1 MRRMNRLRAALA
13 CACVCFNLG
22 ACGTLPRNSVPQ
34 DLMAEAVIPGMPDVR
49 GWVGRPG
56 GALERDLD
64 ASFDQETP
72 AEFPKSA
79 DGTVRYAHLALS
91 GGGANGAFGAGLL
104 NGWTAQGTRPAFKIV
119 TGVSTGALM
128 APFAFLGPDYDAAL
142 REFYTTTATR
152 NIVQRL
158 SIIPAL
164 LAGESLT
171 DSGPLAALIEQHTD
185 ATFLARVA
193 QAHGRGRRLYIAT
206 VDLDAQRFVV
216 WNMGLIAA
224 SGRPEALDLFRKVM
238 FASASVPIVMPP
250 VFFDV
255 EAGGQRYQEMHV
267 DGAVAA
273 SVFFSGGVFGPHL
286 LRERGG
292 RGRGREDVFVI
303 HNGQLRPVPE
313 EVRRSLGSISART
326 LNASSRAAMVGSLF
340 RIFAFAGQAEAEFN
354 WVTIPDGVEIEG
366 AEAFDPVR
374 MRALYDVG
382 YELARKGPVWSTR
395 PPGLQAPVP

>member
-1 MRRMNRLRAALA
+1 MVLPRATFI
-13 CACVCFNLG
+13 CACLALG
-22 ACGTLPRNSVPQ
+22 ACGTLPRNAVP
-34 DLMAEAVIPGMPDVR
+34 LEHMPEAVIPGMPDAR
-49 GWVGRPG
+49 SWVGRPG
-56 GALERDLD
+56 AALARDLD

-72 AEFPKSA
+72 AEFPRAA
-79 DGTVRYAHLALS
+79 DGTVYYAHLALS
-91 GGGANGAFGAGLL
+91 GGGPNGAFGAGLL
-104 NGWTAQGTRPAFKIV
+104 NGWSAQGTRPVFKIV

-128 APFAFLGPDYDAAL
+128 APFAFLGPTYNEAL

-171 DSGPLAALIEQHTD
+171 DSGPLSALIDRHVD
-185 ATFLARVA
+185 AGFLAQVA
-193 QAHGRGRRLYIAT
+193 QAHERGRRLYIAT

-224 SGRPEALDLFRKVM
+224 SGQPEALALFRKVM
-238 FASASVPIVMPP
+238 LASASVPIVMPP

-255 EAGGQRYQEMHV
+255 EAGGGRYAEMHV

-273 SVFFSGGVFGPHL
+273 SVFFSGGVFGPDL
-286 LRERGG
+286 IRERGG
-292 RGRGREDVFVI
+292 RGRSREDVFVI

-340 RIFAFAGQAEAEFN
+340 RIYGFAREAQAGFH
-354 WVTIPDGVEIEG
+354 WVTIPDGIEIEG
-366 AEAFDPVR
+366 TETFDPVR
-374 MRALYDVG
+374 MRALYEAG
-382 YELARKGPVWSTR
+382 YDYARKGPVWTR
-395 PPGLQAPVP
+395 QPPGFQFGEP

>member
-1 MRRMNRLRAALA
+1 VLARIAL
-13 CACVCFNLG
+13 VCGALCLA
-22 ACGTLPRNSVPQ
+22 ACGTLPRNAVPPE
-34 DLMAEAVIPGMPDVR
+34 LMAEANIPHMPDVR

-56 GALERDLD
+56 GALVRDLD

-72 AEFPKSA
+72 AEFPQDAS
-79 DGTVRYAHLALS
+79 GTVQYAHLALS
-91 GGGANGAFGAGLL
+91 GGGPNGAFGAGLL
-104 NGWTAQGTRPAFKIV
+104 NGWTAQGTRPVFKIV

-128 APFAFLGPDYDAAL
+128 APFAFLGPDYDGAL

-171 DSGPLAALIEQHTD
+171 DSGPLAALINQHID
-185 ATFLARVA
+185 ATLLARVA
-193 QAHGRGRRLYIAT
+193 DAHGKGRRLYIAT

-216 WNMGLIAA
+216 WNMGLIAG
-224 SGRPEALDLFRKVM
+224 SGRPEALELFRKVM
-238 FASASVPIVMPP
+238 LASASVPIVMPP
-250 VFFDV
+250 VFFEV
-255 EAGGQRYQEMHV
+255 EVGPGGRRHEEMHV

-273 SVFFSGGVFGPHL
+273 SVFFSGGVFGPDV

-292 RGRGREDVFVI
+292 RGRGHEDVYVI

-313 EVRRSLGSISART
+313 EVPRSLGSIAGRT

-340 RIFAFAGQAEAEFN
+340 RIYAFARQGQADFY
-354 WVTIPDGVEIEG
+354 WVTIPNGVEIEG

-374 MRALYDVG
+374 MRALYEVG
-382 YELARKGPVWSTR
+382 YDLARKGPVWATR
-395 PPGLQAPVP
+395 PPGLEPTP

>member
-1 MRRMNRLRAALA
+1 MARALALIGLLAALA
-13 CACVCFNLG
+13 G
-22 ACGTLPRNSVPQ
+22 CGTLPRNAVPPEY
-34 DLMAEAVIPGMPDVR
+34 LAEATIPDMPDVR
-49 GWVGRPG
+49 GWVGQRD
-56 GALERDLD
+56 ALERDLD

-72 AEFPKSA
+72 AEFPKDA
-79 DGTVRYAHLALS
+79 DGAVRYAHLALS
-91 GGGANGAFGAGLL
+91 GGGPNGAFGAGLL

-128 APFAFLGPDYDAAL
+128 APFAFLGPDYDGAL

-171 DSGPLAALIEQHTD
+171 DSGPLAALIDQHVD
-185 ATFLARVA
+185 ATLLARVA
-193 QAHGRGRRLYIAT
+193 QAHGNGRRLYIAT

-224 SGRPEALDLFRKVM
+224 SGRPEALGLFRRVM
-238 FASASVPIVMPP
+238 LASASVPILMPP
-250 VFFDV
+250 VFFEV
-255 EAGGQRYQEMHV
+255 EVGAGGPRYEEMHV

-273 SVFFSGGVFGPHL
+273 SVFFSGGVFAPDA

-292 RGRGREDVFVI
+292 RGRGREDVYVI

-313 EVRRSLGSISART
+313 EVRRSLGSIADRT
-326 LNASSRAAMVGSLF
+326 FNASSRAAMVGSLF
-340 RIFAFAGQAEAEFN
+340 RIFAFAREANASFQ

-366 AEAFDPVR
+366 SEIFDPVL

-382 YELARKGPVWSTR
+382 YALARKGPVWFTR
-395 PPGLQAPVP
+395 LPGMQEPVP